1 MRATPARRRSTR
13 LVTVVLAGLAAAVI
27 GYWAATAFAASADCD
42 VYASGGFAN
51 CLSYGSPSV
60 EGVQARHAA
69 GLSYK
74 TQFWRPSDGAV
85 WGPWTISNLNPQ
97 TFSFNLSG
105 TITLQVDNLGTGAP
119 SRYSTS
125 MS

>member
-1 MRATPARRRSTR
+1 MTDSPPTWRSTR
-13 LVTVVLAGLAAAVI
+13 LVALALAGLAAAII

-60 EGVQARHAA
+60 EGVQARHTS

-85 WGPWTISNLNPQ
+85 WGPWTIGNLNPQ
-97 TFSFNLSG
+97 TFSFNLAG
-105 TITLQVDNLGTGAP
+105 TITLQVDNLGTGSP